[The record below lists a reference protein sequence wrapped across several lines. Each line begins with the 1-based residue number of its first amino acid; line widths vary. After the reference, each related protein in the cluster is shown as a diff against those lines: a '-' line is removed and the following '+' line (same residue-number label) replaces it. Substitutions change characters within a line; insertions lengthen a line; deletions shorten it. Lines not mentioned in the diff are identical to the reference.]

1 MFIKFFKRFLPGVQS
16 FHDMVQDRKNY
27 IDALRRTTPSL
38 LRKSLN
44 HVTDRKFMK
53 DLLRR
58 LYCYKDHSVRY
69 RIVFTDNLTYGGSLK
84 TIFNINKNFGL
95 AFDESEIRF
104 YFNNDL
110 QLADYDYE
118 TTIKETLD
126 QILSPYDLMVIQ
138 DDYHRNIITPVSD
151 ADKEL
156 ATYCR
161 NAWD

>member
-1 MFIKFFKRFLPGVQS
+1 MFIEFFKRFLPGVQS

-27 IDALRRTTPSL
+27 IDALRKWTPTF

-44 HVTDRKFMK
+44 HVTDRGFMK
-53 DLLRR
+53 DLMRR
-58 LYCYKDHSVRY
+58 LYCYNDHSIRY
-69 RIVFTDNLTYGGSLK
+69 RFNFIDNRGYNGELK
-84 TIFNINKNFGL
+84 SIFSINRNFGL
-95 AFDESEIRF
+95 TFDESEIRF
-104 YFNNDL
+104 YFNKDL

-118 TTIKETLD
+118 TTVKEMLG
-126 QILSPYDLMVIQ
+126 QILSPYDLMVAQ

-161 NAWD
+161 NTWD